1 MQNAMDNKAAE
12 VTQLPSP
19 SGGAG
24 VPLTVY
30 KASAGSGKT
39 FTLASEFIKLLVRN
53 PQNYRQILAVTFTN
67 KATEEMKMRILSQL
81 YGIWRGLDDSKSYA
95 QKVYTALGGELS
107 EQQIAQRAG
116 EALHLL
122 LHNYSHFRVETID
135 SFFQSVMRNLARE
148 LNLTANLRVGLN
160 DVQVEELAVDQLVD
174 SLSASDQ
181 MLQWL
186 MKYIMDNIND
196 DRSWNVIGQIK
207 TFGRT
212 IFRDY
217 YKSHSEQLNTVMH
230 QKGFFEGYQQQLRQ
244 LRQQSRQRME
254 QIGNDFF
261 ETLESEGLDINDLS
275 HGVKGVAG
283 LFLKLQRGEFDESVL
298 GKRAS
303 DCMGQPD
310 KWCRK
315 NHPRCDLIHHLADT
329 SLGNLLRQAFDEQ
342 PRQWKLYKSADLTLR
357 HLSQLRLL
365 ASIEQKVHQLNEE
378 QNRFLLSN
386 TQQLLHQL
394 IDGSDSPF
402 IFEKIGTQ
410 LEHIM
415 IDEFQDTSTVQWQ
428 NFKVL
433 LQETMSHKGSENL
446 IVGDVKQSI
455 YRWRSGDWRLLANI
469 RDQFQNASQRLE
481 VLPMD
486 TNYRSTPNVIRFNN
500 AFFTE
505 AASQEEVAAYDDVE
519 QKWPASK
526 ADEGRVD
533 IQLLTGED
541 YQQQT
546 LDLLVEHISDLL
558 SQGVAPRQI
567 AILLRSNAN
576 ITVIANHLMATMPEV
591 SVISDEAF
599 RLDASP
605 AVQVIIHALRSLT
618 HPDDMITRAFLQKAY
633 SGKIDGALPE
643 DFDTSLL
650 LLPLYDL
657 VERLYGIFNL
667 QGMKDQS
674 AYLCTFY
681 DHVLNYIGEK
691 STDVN
696 GFLRE
701 WDATLCSKTI
711 QCSDVDGIRILSIH
725 KSKGLEFDHVLI
737 PFCDWRMEM
746 PDVLWCEPKED
757 PYMALPLAAIDY
769 SQKGMMGTIYE
780 DDYKTEHLQSV
791 VDNLNL
797 LYVAFTRAV
806 ESLFVIGKRQGKN
819 SRSER
824 IEQVLPVLD
833 LDGVGI
839 SCLDDETQPIVFSYG
854 HLPQPSS
861 LTHQPS
867 HIKHQTSNPFTQP
880 STIIPVEIETFSLKT
895 SFRQSNQSKDFVN
908 AEDEEFTQQSNYIKM
923 GNILHNVFAHIRTA
937 QDVDS
942 ALQQMEMEGIIY
954 DAQLTREKIEA
965 MIHKRLGDKRVAQW
979 FSSEWSLYNECTI
992 LLPNGEE
999 RRPDRVMTNGDKT
1012 VVIDFKFGHP
1022 RQVYH
1027 EQVREYMDLLQQM
1040 GHQNVTG
1047 YLWFVYSNQIIEV
1060 K

>member
-1 MQNAMDNKAAE
+1 MVK
-12 VTQLPSP
+12 
-19 SGGAG
+19 
-24 VPLTVY
+24 PLIVY

-39 FTLASEFIKLLVRN
+39 FRLTVEYIKLLVQN
-53 PQNYRQILAVTFTN
+53 PYAFRQILAVTFTN
-67 KATEEMKMRILSQL
+67 KATAEMKSRILSQL
-81 YGIWRGLDDSKSYA
+81 YGIWRQQEESKGYMS
-95 QKVYTALGGELS
+95 KVCEELEVSPQTAS
-107 EQQIAQRAG
+107 ERAG
-116 EALHLL
+116 MALHLL
-122 LHNYSHFRVETID
+122 LHNYSYFRVETID
-135 SFFQSVMRNLARE
+135 SFFQCVLRNLARE
-148 LNLTANLRVGLN
+148 LDLTANLRVGLN
-160 DVQVEELAVDQLVD
+160 DVQVEEQAVDQLIE
-174 SLSASDQ
+174 SLQATDLL
-181 MLQWL
+181 LQWL
-186 MKYIMDNIND
+186 LKYIMDTIRD
-196 DRSWNVIGQIK
+196 DRSWNVIGPIK
-207 TFGRT
+207 KFGKT
-212 IFRDY
+212 IFRDFY
-217 YKSHSEQLNTVMH
+217 KEKSHRLEVLNNEKDFFDKYSATLRHERDDAKEKMLQLAET
-230 QKGFFEGYQQQLRQ
+230 FFE
-244 LRQQSRQRME
+244 
-254 QIGNDFF
+254 IIKA
-261 ETLESEGLDINDLS
+261 EGLTVDDFANKS
-275 HGVKGVAG
+275 RGVCS
-283 LFLKLQRGEFDESVL
+283 LFLKLKRGDFGEDIFNKTALDAAGDPAKWYSKSSQRAPFIHALAE
-298 GKRAS
+298 
-303 DCMGQPD
+303 D
-310 KWCRK
+310 KLM
-315 NHPRCDLIHHLADT
+315 P
-329 SLGNLLRQAFDEQ
+329 LLNKIITEQ
-342 PRQWKLYKSADLTLR
+342 PVQYKRYKSADLTLR

-365 ASIEQKVHQLNEE
+365 GSIESKVHELNDNA
-378 QNRFLLSN
+378 NRFLLSD
-386 TQQLLHQL
+386 TQQLLHEL
-394 IDGSDSPF
+394 IKDSDSPF
-402 IFEKIGTQ
+402 VFEKIGTH

-428 NFKVL
+428 NFKIL
-433 LQETMSHKGSENL
+433 LEEAMSHEGTSNL

-605 AVQVIIHALRSLT
+605 AVQVIIQALRSLT

-643 DFDTSLL
+643 DFDASLL

-833 LDGVGI
+833 LEGTCI
-839 SCLDDETQPIVFSYG
+839 SGLDDETQPIVFSYG

-861 LTHQPS
+861 LSPQPSAISHQPS
-867 HIKHQTSNPFTQP
+867 SLSPQTSNPFTQP

-979 FSSEWSLYNECTI
+979 FTAEWSLYNECTI
-992 LLPNGEE
+992 LLPDGQE

-1012 VVIDFKFGHP
+1012 VVIDFKFGHQ
-1022 RQVYH
+1022 REEYY
-1027 EQVREYMDLLQQM
+1027 EQVREYMDLLRQM

>member
-1 MQNAMDNKAAE
+1 MVK
-12 VTQLPSP
+12 
-19 SGGAG
+19 
-24 VPLTVY
+24 PLIVY

-39 FTLASEFIKLLVRN
+39 FRLTVEYIKLLVQN
-53 PQNYRQILAVTFTN
+53 PYAFRQILAVTFTN
-67 KATEEMKMRILSQL
+67 KATAEMKSRILSQL
-81 YGIWRGLDDSKSYA
+81 YGIWRQQRGSKGYMEKVCEELDVSPKIA
-95 QKVYTALGGELS
+95 S
-107 EQQIAQRAG
+107 ERAG
-116 EALHLL
+116 MALHLL
-122 LHNYSHFRVETID
+122 LHNYSYFHVETID
-135 SFFQSVMRNLARE
+135 SFFQCVLRNLARE
-148 LNLTANLRVGLN
+148 LDLTANLRVGLN
-160 DVQVEELAVDQLVD
+160 DVQVEEQAVDQLIE
-174 SLSASDQ
+174 SLQATDLL
-181 MLQWL
+181 LQWL
-186 MKYIMDNIND
+186 MKYIMDTISD

-207 TFGRT
+207 KFGKT
-212 IFRDY
+212 IFRDF
-217 YKSHSEQLNTVMH
+217 YKEKSNRLEVLNNEKDFFDKYSAMLRRERDEARDTMVH
-230 QKGFFEGYQQQLRQ
+230 FADTFFEIIQA
-244 LRQQSRQRME
+244 
-254 QIGNDFF
+254 
-261 ETLESEGLDINDLS
+261 EGLTVDDFANKSRGIY
-275 HGVKGVAG
+275 G
-283 LFLKLQRGEFDESVL
+283 LFMKLKRGEFDVSIINPTAKAAAENPA
-298 GKRAS
+298 KWYAKNNQRA
-303 DCMGQPD
+303 QFIHALAED
-310 KWCRK
+310 KLM
-315 NHPRCDLIHHLADT
+315 P
-329 SLGNLLRQAFDEQ
+329 LLNTIIAEQ
-342 PRQWKLYKSADLTLR
+342 PVQFKRYKSADLTLR

-365 ASIEQKVHQLNEE
+365 GSIESKVHELNDST
-378 QNRFLLSN
+378 NRFLLSD
-386 TQQLLHQL
+386 TQHLLHEL
-394 IDGSDSPF
+394 IKDSDSPF
-402 IFEKIGTQ
+402 VFEKIGTH

-428 NFKVL
+428 NFKIL
-433 LQETMSHKGSENL
+433 LEEAMSHEGTSNL

-469 RDQFQNASQRLE
+469 KEEFQNASQRLE

-486 TNYRSTPNVIRFNN
+486 TNYRSTPNIIRFNN

-505 AASQEEVAAYDDVE
+505 AASQEEVTAYDDVK
-519 QKWPASK
+519 QKWPESK

-546 LDLLVEHISDLL
+546 LDMLVQHISELL
-558 SQGVAPRQI
+558 SQGIAPKNI

-605 AVQVIIHALRSLT
+605 AVQIIIHALKTLT
-618 HPDDMITRAFLQKAY
+618 HPDDMITQAFLQKAY
-633 SGKIDGALPE
+633 SGQIDGKLPE
-643 DFDTSLL
+643 DFNASLL

-657 VERLYGIFNL
+657 VERLYAIFNL
-667 QGMKDQS
+667 HEIKKQS

-725 KSKGLEFDHVLI
+725 KSKGLEFDHVVI

-746 PDVLWCEPKED
+746 PDVLWCEPKEN

-769 SQKGMMGTIYE
+769 SQKGMIGTIYE
-780 DDYKTEHLQSV
+780 DDYTTEHLQSV

-806 ESLFVIGKRQGKN
+806 KSLFVIGKRQSKN

-824 IEQVLPVLD
+824 IEQVLPVLE
-833 LDGVGI
+833 LEGAEITG
-839 SCLDDETQPIVFSYG
+839 LDDEKQPIVFSYG
-854 HLPQPSS
+854 SMYHL
-861 LTHQPS
+861 
-867 HIKHQTSNPFTQP
+867 QTSNASLAQKTLATGGTQESLKRDEYNPFTQR
-880 STIIPVEIETFSLKT
+880 STIIPIEIETFDLKT
-895 SFRQSNQSKDFVN
+895 SFRQSNKSKDFVN

-923 GNILHNVFAHIRTA
+923 GNILHNVFAHIRTTL
-937 QDVDS
+937 DVDS

-965 MIHKRLGDKRVAQW
+965 MIHKRLSDKRVAQW
-979 FSSEWSLYNECTI
+979 FSAEWSLYNECTI

-999 RRPDRVMTNGDKT
+999 RRPDRVMTLGDKT
-1012 VVIDFKFGHP
+1012 VAIDFKFGHP
-1022 RQVYH
+1022 REEYH
-1027 EQVREYMDLLQQM
+1027 EQVREYMDLLRQM

>member
-1 MQNAMDNKAAE
+1 
-12 VTQLPSP
+12 
-19 SGGAG
+19 
-24 VPLTVY
+24 
-30 KASAGSGKT
+30 
-39 FTLASEFIKLLVRN
+39 
-53 PQNYRQILAVTFTN
+53 
-67 KATEEMKMRILSQL
+67 MKSRILSQL
-81 YGIWRGLDDSKSYA
+81 YGIWRQQDESKGYMK
-95 QKVYTALGGELS
+95 KVCEELEVSPKIAS
-107 EQQIAQRAG
+107 ERAG
-116 EALHLL
+116 LALHLL
-122 LHNYSHFRVETID
+122 LHNYSYFRVETID
-135 SFFQSVMRNLARE
+135 SFFQCVLRNLARE
-148 LNLTANLRVGLN
+148 LDLTANLRVGLN
-160 DVQVEELAVDQLVD
+160 DVQVEEQAVDQLIE
-174 SLSASDQ
+174 SLQATDLL
-181 MLQWL
+181 LQWL
-186 MKYIMDNIND
+186 LKYIMDTISD

-207 TFGRT
+207 KFGKT
-212 IFRDY
+212 IFRDF
-217 YKSHSEQLNTVMH
+217 YKEKSNRLEVLNSEKDFFDKYSATLRHERDEAKETMLH
-230 QKGFFEGYQQQLRQ
+230 FAETFFELI
-244 LRQQSRQRME
+244 E
-254 QIGNDFF
+254 A
-261 ETLESEGLDINDLS
+261 EGLTVDDFS
-275 HGVKGVAG
+275 GKSRGVCS
-283 LFLKLQRGEFDESVL
+283 LFLKLKRGEFGEDIFNKTALDAAEDPA
-298 GKRAS
+298 KWYAKTNQRAS
-303 DCMGQPD
+303 FIHAFAED
-310 KWCRK
+310 KLM
-315 NHPRCDLIHHLADT
+315 P
-329 SLGNLLRQAFDEQ
+329 LLNTIIAEQ
-342 PRQWKLYKSADLTLR
+342 PVQYKRYKSADLTLR

-365 ASIEQKVHQLNEE
+365 GSIESKVHELNDNA
-378 QNRFLLSN
+378 NRFLLSD
-386 TQQLLHQL
+386 TQQLLHEL
-394 IDGSDSPF
+394 IKDSDSPF
-402 IFEKIGTQ
+402 VFEKIGTH

-428 NFKVL
+428 NFKIL
-433 LQETMSHKGSENL
+433 LEEAMSHEGTSNL

-469 RDQFQNASQRLE
+469 NREFQNASQRLE

-486 TNYRSTPNVIRFNN
+486 TNYRSTPNIIRFNN

-505 AASQEEVAAYDDVE
+505 AASQEEVTAYDDVS
-519 QKWPASK
+519 QKWLESK

-546 LDLLVEHISDLL
+546 LDTLVEHISDLL
-558 SQGVAPRQI
+558 SQGIAPKKI

-576 ITVIANHLMATMPEV
+576 ITVIANHLMATLPEV

-657 VERLYGIFNL
+657 VERLYSIFSL
-667 QGMKDQS
+667 QEMKDQS

-746 PDVLWCEPKED
+746 PDVLWCEPKEN

-769 SQKGMMGTIYE
+769 SQKGMKGTIYE
-780 DDYKTEHLQSV
+780 DDYNTEHLQNV

-806 ESLFVIGKRQGKN
+806 ESLFVIGKRQGKG

-824 IEQVLPVLD
+824 IEQVLPVID
-833 LDGVGI
+833 LEGAEI
-839 SCLDDETQPIVFSYG
+839 SGLDDETQPILFSYG
-854 HLPQPSS
+854 HLPHHNSQLSIINS
-861 LTHQPS
+861 QLS
-867 HIKHQTSNPFTQP
+867 YNPFTQP

-923 GNILHNVFAHIRTA
+923 GNILHNVFAHIRTT
-937 QDVDS
+937 QDIDS

-965 MIHKRLGDKRVAQW
+965 MIHKRLSDKRVAQW
-979 FSSEWSLYNECTI
+979 FSTEWSLYNECTI

-999 RRPDRVMTNGDKT
+999 RRPDRVMTNGNKT

-1022 RQVYH
+1022 REEYH
-1027 EQVREYMDLLQQM
+1027 EQVREYMDLLRQM
-1040 GHQNVTG
+1040 GLQNVTG

>member
-1 MQNAMDNKAAE
+1 MVK
-12 VTQLPSP
+12 
-19 SGGAG
+19 
-24 VPLTVY
+24 PLIVY

-39 FTLASEFIKLLVRN
+39 FRLTVEYIKLLVQS
-53 PQNYRQILAVTFTN
+53 PYAFRQILAVTFTN
-67 KATEEMKMRILSQL
+67 KATAEMKSRILSQL
-81 YGIWRGLDDSKSYA
+81 YGIWRQQDESKGYMN
-95 QKVYTALGGELS
+95 KVCEELEVSPQMAS
-107 EQQIAQRAG
+107 ERAG
-116 EALHLL
+116 MALHLL
-122 LHNYSHFRVETID
+122 LHNYSYFRVETID
-135 SFFQSVMRNLARE
+135 SFFQCVLRNLARE
-148 LNLTANLRVGLN
+148 LDLTANLRVGLN
-160 DVQVEELAVDQLVD
+160 DVQVEEQAVDQLIE
-174 SLSASDQ
+174 SLQATDLL
-181 MLQWL
+181 LQWL
-186 MKYIMDNIND
+186 MKYIMDTIKD

-207 TFGRT
+207 KFGKT
-212 IFRDY
+212 IFRDF
-217 YKSHSEQLNTVMH
+217 YKEKSNRLEVLNNEKDFFDRYSANLRHERDEAKETM
-230 QKGFFEGYQQQLRQ
+230 QRLAATFFE
-244 LRQQSRQRME
+244 MIE
-254 QIGNDFF
+254 A
-261 ETLESEGLDINDLS
+261 EGLKVEDFARKS
-275 HGVKGVAG
+275 TGVCGV
-283 LFLKLQRGEFDESVL
+283 FLKLKRGEFSEDIINKTALEAAADPAKWYAKTSP
-298 GKRAS
+298 RA
-303 DCMGQPD
+303 QFIHAFAED
-310 KWCRK
+310 KLM
-315 NHPRCDLIHHLADT
+315 P
-329 SLGNLLRQAFDEQ
+329 LLNMVISEQ
-342 PRQWKLYKSADLTLR
+342 PTQYKRYKSADLTLR

-365 ASIEQKVHQLNEE
+365 GSIESKVHELNDDA
-378 QNRFLLSN
+378 NRFLLSD
-386 TQQLLHQL
+386 TQQLLHEL
-394 IDGSDSPF
+394 IKDSDSPF
-402 IFEKIGTQ
+402 VFEKIGTH

-415 IDEFQDTSTVQWQ
+415 IDEFQDTSTVQWK
-428 NFKVL
+428 NFKIL
-433 LQETMSHKGSENL
+433 LEEAMSHEGTSNL

-469 RDQFQNASQRLE
+469 NHEFQNASQRLE

-486 TNYRSTPNVIRFNN
+486 TNYRSMPNIIRFNN

-505 AASQEEVAAYDDVE
+505 AAIQEEVTAYDDVK
-519 QKWPASK
+519 QKWLESK
-526 ADEGRVD
+526 ADVGRVD

-546 LDLLVEHISDLL
+546 LDTLVDHISYLL
-558 SQGVAPRQI
+558 SQGIAPKNI

-576 ITVIANHLMATMPEV
+576 ITVIANHLMTTLPQV
-591 SVISDEAF
+591 NVISDEAF

-605 AVQVIIHALRSLT
+605 AIQVIIQALRSLT
-618 HPDDMITRAFLQKAY
+618 HPDDLITRAFLQKVY
-633 SGKIDGALPE
+633 SGTIGGALPE
-643 DFDTSLL
+643 AFDATLL

-657 VERLYGIFNL
+657 VERLYVIFNL
-667 QGMKDQS
+667 HEMKNQS

-725 KSKGLEFDHVLI
+725 KSKGLEFDHVLM

-757 PYMALPLAAIDY
+757 PYQALPLAAIDY
-769 SQKGMMGTIYE
+769 SQKGMVGTIYE
-780 DDYKTEHLQSV
+780 DDYNTEHQQNV

-806 ESLFVIGKRQGKN
+806 ESLFVIGKRQGKGG

-824 IEQVLPVLD
+824 IEQVLPVID
-833 LDGVGI
+833 LEGAEI
-839 SCLDDETQPIVFSYG
+839 SGLDDETQPLLFSYG
-854 HLPQPSS
+854 VLDTSNLRSAEGRLLSEGRKKP
-861 LTHQPS
+861 
-867 HIKHQTSNPFTQP
+867 QTSNPFTQP
-880 STIIPVEIETFSLKT
+880 STIIPVDIETFSLKT

-908 AEDEEFTQQSNYIKM
+908 ADDEEFTQQSNYIKM
-923 GNILHNVFAHIRTA
+923 GNILHNVFAHIRTT
-937 QDVDS
+937 QDIDS

-954 DAQLTREKIEA
+954 DAQLTREKIEF
-965 MIHKRLGDKRVAQW
+965 MIHKRLSDKRVARW

-1022 RQVYH
+1022 REEYH
-1027 EQVREYMDLLQQM
+1027 QQVREYMDLLLQM

>member
-1 MQNAMDNKAAE
+1 MVK
-12 VTQLPSP
+12 
-19 SGGAG
+19 
-24 VPLTVY
+24 PLIVY

-39 FTLASEFIKLLVRN
+39 FRLTVEYIKLLVQN
-53 PQNYRQILAVTFTN
+53 PYAFRQILAVTFTN
-67 KATEEMKMRILSQL
+67 KATSEMKSRILSQL
-81 YGIWRGLDDSKSYA
+81 YGIWRQQDESKGYMN
-95 QKVYTALGGELS
+95 KVCEELEVS
-107 EQQIAQRAG
+107 PQIASERAG
-116 EALHLL
+116 MALHLL
-122 LHNYSHFRVETID
+122 LHNYSYFRVETID
-135 SFFQSVMRNLARE
+135 SFFQCVLRNLARE
-148 LNLTANLRVGLN
+148 LDLTANLRVGLN
-160 DVQVEELAVDQLVD
+160 DVQVEEQAVDQLIE
-174 SLSASDQ
+174 SLQATDLL
-181 MLQWL
+181 LQWL
-186 MKYIMDNIND
+186 MKYIMDTIKD

-207 TFGRT
+207 KFGKT
-212 IFRDY
+212 IFRDF
-217 YKSHSEQLNTVMH
+217 YKEKSNRLEVLNSEQDFFERYSATLRHERDEANETMMRLADTFFEMIEAEGLTVEDFAKKSTGVCSVFLKLKRGEFNGDIINKTAKEASADPAKWYTKTNPKAQFIHAFAADKLIPLLNTVI
-230 QKGFFEGYQQQLRQ
+230 
-244 LRQQSRQRME
+244 S
-254 QIGNDFF
+254 
-261 ETLESEGLDINDLS
+261 
-275 HGVKGVAG
+275 
-283 LFLKLQRGEFDESVL
+283 
-298 GKRAS
+298 
-303 DCMGQPD
+303 
-310 KWCRK
+310 
-315 NHPRCDLIHHLADT
+315 
-329 SLGNLLRQAFDEQ
+329 EQ
-342 PRQWKLYKSADLTLR
+342 PTQYKRYKSADLTLR

-365 ASIEQKVHQLNEE
+365 GSIENKVRELNDSA
-378 QNRFLLSN
+378 NRFLLSD
-386 TQQLLHQL
+386 TQQLLHEL
-394 IDGSDSPF
+394 IKDSDSPF
-402 IFEKIGTQ
+402 VFEKIGSH

-428 NFKVL
+428 NFKIL
-433 LQETMSHKGSENL
+433 LEEAMSHEGTSNL

-469 RDQFQNASQRLE
+469 NDEFQNASQRLE

-486 TNYRSTPNVIRFNN
+486 TNYRSMPNIIRFNN

-505 AASQEEVAAYDDVE
+505 AASQEEVTAYDDVK
-519 QKWPASK
+519 QKWLASK
-526 ADEGRVD
+526 PDKGRVD
-533 IQLLTGED
+533 IQLLTGDD

-546 LDLLVEHISDLL
+546 LDTLVGHISDLL
-558 SQGVAPRQI
+558 SHGIAPKNI

-576 ITVIANHLMATMPEV
+576 ITVIANHLMTTLPEV

-605 AVQVIIHALRSLT
+605 AVQVIIQALRSLT

-633 SGKIDGALPE
+633 SDKIDGALPE
-643 DFDTSLL
+643 VFDASLL

-657 VERLYGIFNL
+657 VEHLYAIFNL
-667 QGMKDQS
+667 QEMKNQS

-737 PFCDWRMEM
+737 PFCDWRMEI
-746 PDVLWCEPKED
+746 PDVLWCEPKEE

-769 SQKGMMGTIYE
+769 SQKGMTGTIYE
-780 DDYKTEHLQSV
+780 GDYNTEHQQNV

-806 ESLFVIGKRQGKN
+806 ESLFVIGKRQGKSG

-824 IEQVLPVLD
+824 IEQVLPIID
-833 LDGVGI
+833 LEGAEI
-839 SCLDDETQPIVFSYG
+839 SGLDDETQPILFSYG
-854 HLPQPSS
+854 ELNTSN
-861 LTHQPS
+861 LTPKTS
-867 HIKHQTSNPFTQP
+867 NLKSPTSNPFTQP
-880 STIIPVEIETFSLKT
+880 STIIPVDIETFSLKT

-923 GNILHNVFAHIRTA
+923 GNILHNVFAHIRTT
-937 QDVDS
+937 QDIDN

-954 DAQLTREKIEA
+954 DAQLTHEKIEE
-965 MIHKRLGDKRVAQW
+965 MIHKRLSDKRVAHW

-1022 RQVYH
+1022 RQEYH
-1027 EQVREYMDLLQQM
+1027 EQVREYMDLIQQM